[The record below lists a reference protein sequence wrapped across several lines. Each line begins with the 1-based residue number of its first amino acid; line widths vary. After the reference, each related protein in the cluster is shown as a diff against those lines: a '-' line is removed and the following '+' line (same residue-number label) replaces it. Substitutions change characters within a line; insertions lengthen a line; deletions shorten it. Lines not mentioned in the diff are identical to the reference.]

1 MDTHGVV
8 GGTAGV
14 RQKELERRER
24 EHTELMNRLMK
35 EREQYE
41 EEIMEFEKMVEELK
55 KEEKTVEEERRRLG
69 EEGKRVMKDRK
80 RLETQLRLIQ
90 HNSVGR
96 QKDLKFVTSQEK

>member
-1 MDTHGVV
+1 MSRQSFDTGGVV

-35 EREQYE
+35 ERAQYE
-41 EEIMEFEKMVEELK
+41 EELIEFEKMLEQLR

-80 RLETQLRLIQ
+80 RLETQLGLIQ
-90 HNSVGR
+90 H
-96 QKDLKFVTSQEK
+96 DLSFFTSQEK